1 MAESLDSI
9 HEQLTTISG
18 KLGRVQG
25 ITEGIAEK
33 VERINGRINHVE
45 NELKQH
51 ASDDSVIFSR
61 IFAKLS
67 FWRGVQYLA
76 VVVLGAAAGLFSGWF
91 TK

>member
-45 NELKQH
+45 NDLKQH
-51 ASDDSVIFSR
+51 KSDDNVMFSR
-61 IFAKLS
+61 INAKLS
-67 FWRGVQYLA
+67 FWRGSLYLA
-76 VVVLGAAAGLFSGWF
+76 VLVFVAAAGLFSGWF